1 VNFPYRLDHPT
12 AACIVF
18 PDRQAASGALAGR
31 DVVLHLSV
39 ARSQESFREPALDSP
54 SGVAGRALQDAL
66 QAHQVPQPQ
75 VAQKKVELQLQ
86 ADLQDAFRPA
96 PQSTALPVPVMA
108 DESV

>member
-1 VNFPYRLDHPT
+1 
-12 AACIVF
+12 
-18 PDRQAASGALAGR
+18 
-31 DVVLHLSV
+31 
-39 ARSQESFREPALDSP
+39 
-54 SGVAGRALQDAL
+54 VAGTALQDAL

-96 PQSTALPVPVMA
+96 PQSTALLVPVMA

>member
-1 VNFPYRLDHPT
+1 
-12 AACIVF
+12 
-18 PDRQAASGALAGR
+18 
-31 DVVLHLSV
+31 VVLHLSV
-39 ARSQESFREPALDSP
+39 ARSQESFQEPALDSP

-66 QAHQVPQPQ
+66 QVPQPQ